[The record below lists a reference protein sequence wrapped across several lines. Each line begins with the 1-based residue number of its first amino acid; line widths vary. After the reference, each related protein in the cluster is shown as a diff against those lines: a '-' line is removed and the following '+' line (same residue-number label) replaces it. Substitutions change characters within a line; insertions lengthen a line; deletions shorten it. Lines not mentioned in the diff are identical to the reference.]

1 MKQFGYSTTEED
13 IKSIIKTIDL
23 DNSGTIE
30 LDEFLN
36 FIAKYCFKDS
46 ANLSKPKISQL
57 ICSEFSNSSTRT
69 ETG

>member
-13 IKSIIKTIDL
+13 IKSIIKNIDQ

-36 FIAKYCFKDS
+36 FIAKYSFRDV
-46 ANLSKPKISQL
+46 ANQLSQKISQQ
-57 ICSEFSNSSTRT
+57 IY
-69 ETG
+69 